1 MQYQS
6 YNLRNRKFSKLQGK
20 FFLEFEIL
28 DSHNLLMDDEP
39 YLSKPSAN

>member
-1 MQYQS
+1 MDGNNEQ
-6 YNLRNRKFSKLQGK
+6 NL
-20 FFLEFEIL
+20 EEIL